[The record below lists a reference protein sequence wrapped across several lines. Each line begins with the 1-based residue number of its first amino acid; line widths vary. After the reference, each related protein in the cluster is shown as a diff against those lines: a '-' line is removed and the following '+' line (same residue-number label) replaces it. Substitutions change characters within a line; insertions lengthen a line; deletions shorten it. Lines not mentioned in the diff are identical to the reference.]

1 MARTSEG
8 VGYMVGGM
16 YKSTGRIFWGWGGA
30 EHNSTVYEI
39 LTIVDVKDFKEIN
52 PDCKNHKS
60 FGFNNFVCVCTEAQ
74 PCDKIPQLQKT
85 AKGVVTAWS
94 SNYHGARFRPQTLKL
109 EPLTTAVNIAADDA
123 QIHITLNR
131 DKVDQKI
138 IGFGGSFTDSTGYN
152 VLKMSPK
159 VQDHILNDYFSK
171 DGLEYNLARVPI
183 GGTDFS
189 LRGYSL
195 DDTPE
200 DKTLE
205 HFALQKED
213 HEYKV

>member
-1 MARTSEG
+1 MARHSDG

-16 YKSTGRIFWGWGGA
+16 RKSTGRIYWGWGGA
-30 EHNSTVYEI
+30 ENNSPVYEI
-39 LTIVDVKDFKEIN
+39 LTIVDAKDFKEID

-74 PCDKIPQLQKT
+74 PCDKMPQLQKT
-85 AKGVVTAWS
+85 AKGVVTSWS
-94 SNYHGARFRPQTLKL
+94 SSYHGARFGRQTLKL
-109 EPLTTAVNIAADDA
+109 EPLTTPVNIAADDGL
-123 QIHITLNR
+123 IHITLHR
-131 DKVDQKI
+131 DQVGQKI
-138 IGFGGSFTDSTGYN
+138 IGFGGAFTDSTGYN

-159 VQDHILNDYFSK
+159 VQDQILNDYFSR

-189 LRGYSL
+189 LRAYSL
-195 DDTPE
+195 DDTPN
-200 DKTLE
+200 DKKLE